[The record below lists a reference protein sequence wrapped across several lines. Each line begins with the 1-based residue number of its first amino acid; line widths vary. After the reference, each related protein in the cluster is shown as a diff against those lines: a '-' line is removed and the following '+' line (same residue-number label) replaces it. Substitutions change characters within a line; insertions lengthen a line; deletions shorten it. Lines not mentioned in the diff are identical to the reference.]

1 MKPDIKD
8 RFRCLLAELEAIC
21 LWDRIYLD
29 SALTPDGYD
38 VLSYR
43 ARQQRLMQIADELI
57 PLELEL
63 RGDIVSRESISTSV
77 AGSPRASRE
86 AFPAAILAYW
96 PTRSSLP
103 N

>member
-29 SALTPDGYD
+29 STRTPDGYD

-57 PLELEL
+57 LLELGLCGGITL
-63 RGDIVSRESISTSV
+63 RENISTSE
-77 AGSPRASRE
+77 ADLPQASRE
-86 AFPAAILAYW
+86 AFPAAILARW
-96 PTRSSLP
+96 PSRSSLP